1 MGGYH
6 RITDEEREK
15 DPLGRFE
22 IICEKYLQGPETVR
36 QVILEMLDPE
46 ERQTFLVGC
55 GLYHLFTDVT
65 FYRAMKTAMGET
77 IYEELKKKGESK

>member
-15 DPLGRFE
+15 TPHGRFE
-22 IICEKYLQGPETVR
+22 IICEKYLQGPEEVR

-55 GLYHLFTDVT
+55 GLYHLFTDAT

-77 IYEELKKKGESK
+77 LYEELKKKGEPA

>member
-22 IICEKYLQGPETVR
+22 IICEKYLKGPEKVR
-36 QVILEMLDPE
+36 KIIVEALDPE
-46 ERQTFLVGC
+46 DRQTFLIGC
-55 GLYHLFTDVT
+55 GLYHLFRDQRL
-65 FYRAMKTAMGET
+65 FDAMKKAMGEQL
-77 IYEELKKKGESK
+77 YEELHKEEDKA

>member
-1 MGGYH
+1 M
-6 RITDEEREK
+6 DDKREQSAI
-15 DPLGRFE
+15 GRFE

-55 GLYHLFTDVT
+55 GLYHLFTDTT

-77 IYEELKKKGESK
+77 LYEELKKKEENA

>member
-1 MGGYH
+1 M
-6 RITDEEREK
+6 DDKREQSAI
-15 DPLGRFE
+15 GRFE

-55 GLYHLFTDVT
+55 GLYHLFTDAIL
-65 FYRAMKTAMGET
+65 YRAMKTAMGET
-77 IYEELKKKGESK
+77 LYEELKKKGESK

>member
-1 MGGYH
+1 M
-6 RITDEEREK
+6 DDKREQSAI
-15 DPLGRFE
+15 GRFE
-22 IICEKYLQGPETVR
+22 IICEKHLQGPETVR

-55 GLYHLFTDVT
+55 GLYHLFTDAT

-77 IYEELKKKGESK
+77 LYEELKKKGESK

>member
-1 MGGYH
+1 M
-6 RITDEEREK
+6 DDKREQSAI
-15 DPLGRFE
+15 GRFE

-55 GLYHLFTDVT
+55 GL
-65 FYRAMKTAMGET
+65 
-77 IYEELKKKGESK
+77 